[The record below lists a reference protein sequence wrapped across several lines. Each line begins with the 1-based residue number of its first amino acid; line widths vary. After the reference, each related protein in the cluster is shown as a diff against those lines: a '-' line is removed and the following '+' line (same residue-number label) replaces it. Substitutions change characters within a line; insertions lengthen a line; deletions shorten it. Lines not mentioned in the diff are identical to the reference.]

1 MSSDRPR
8 PTQNAQTAPTD
19 TGRPRALP
27 DRRSVRARIT
37 AIENEFEAQLSK
49 VGPEDIVAGMKLAKQ
64 RGEMWPESLA
74 PNVYRYVSKAF
85 AALTAYMEDANGNVE
100 PTTAG

>member
-1 MSSDRPR
+1 MTPAPR
-8 PTQNAQTAPTD
+8 PLPRDAENPPSEV
-19 TGRPRALP
+19 GRPRTLP

-37 AIENEFEAQLSK
+37 AIENEFEAQLAK

-74 PNVYRYVSKAF
+74 PNVYIYVSKAF
-85 AALTAYMEDANGNVE
+85 AALTAYMEDANGKVE
-100 PTTAG
+100 PTPAG